1 MTAMR
6 GKLSVVWSASSV
18 ALAGALAGLI
28 GCGLISDIASLTFQL
43 PSKSFSFDTSNPMWK
58 APPGTFPA
66 VSCGAGQPVTD
77 CCHPPAPAPTPD
89 CNATP
94 LDCVAGVCVLEFPI
108 TVTQKID
115 LRNEV
120 PSLSSLSG
128 QSLADITISRVQYT
142 IDNTLNVELPP
153 IDIYVAA
160 QDVTTVG
167 AGSSAQKFVTV
178 PATPANTTQSG
189 NVVPDSGGQAAF
201 SQYARSFATPFNFIA
216 HAVMVVAPGSPV
228 PAGGVNV
235 TITGTVKAK
244 PNL

>member
-6 GKLSVVWSASSV
+6 GKMSVMWWASSV
-18 ALAGALAGLI
+18 ALATLI
-28 GCGLISDIASLTFQL
+28 GCGLSDLATFTFQL
-43 PSKSFSFDTSNPMWK
+43 PSKTFSFDTSNPMWK

-66 VSCGAGQPVTD
+66 VSCGAGQTVTD
-77 CCHPPAPAPTPD
+77 CCQAPGLD

-94 LDCVAGVCVLEFPI
+94 LACVGGVCVLEFPI

-128 QSLADITISRVQYT
+128 QSLADITISKVQYT
-142 IDNTLNVELPP
+142 IASTLNVELPP
-153 IDIYVAA
+153 IDIYVAD

-178 PATPANTTQSG
+178 PATPASTTISG
-189 NVVPDSGGQAAF
+189 DEVPDSSGQAAF

-228 PAGGVNV
+228 PAGGV
-235 TITGTVKAK
+235 TITVTGTVKAK